1 MPPAQERKKKHGKMC
16 IRDRAWSGCGIF
28 CFADADYT
36 WRLPYAEREC
46 GKYDNC
52 VHSVFRRRDDR
63 GNDFLGNDEK
73 SCRKDLK

>member
-1 MPPAQERKKKHGKMC
+1 MRTGDRKACQSPKVLMG
-16 IRDRAWSGCGIF
+16 AWSGRGIF